1 MLHLV
6 AGCKVIAAILGVV
19 GSFWSYTTLYDE
31 RPWKA
36 MQGYATL
43 GAQLASS
50 APAMIMPGW
59 ASESSTVLD
68 NYHQEHSELIWD
80 TDWHHG
86 SQNVIEV
93 CVSMA
98 VDRQVSNTTRST
110 NNPGPTEQ
118 SFTSHFQMPPINRA
132 MDTLNITAELRIGFI
147 GLALFFVAC
156 ICWRY
161 YQQMVEEKAQAVR
174 QLEAILTSH
183 SSALAGMDLDR
194 NIVAGDPLECLKHL
208 RKRELERIGL
218 WKLSLRIEIVNK
230 LNQSIQDLEQKRKIT
245 ALEVRTR
252 NLTDDNRR
260 YRAQNETLAIKA
272 QSSADLSSEL
282 GSILG
287 VLDLRVQEP
296 LAQVQGLVTRS
307 QDLESVKKN
316 LTTQTEELTAQKAAL
331 EADKKDLSDRLE
343 AMKTQ
348 YQDSTALNG
357 ELEADKKSLQVG
369 NEGLVTENGDLSA
382 SIESMKA
389 EIQELCNRLK
399 VGSHDRGRLS
409 KEASDGATLYES
421 AVQESDVIKSERDK
435 ALEQLNTA
443 KANNTE
449 LFKLLDE
456 AVKKKRAERGLR
468 KSSQKVVEAQET
480 EMASMK
486 RTHEMALRDS
496 RAPKVAKDKA
506 MMTLQGEVERLEQ
519 EVARLNSK
527 NSDDK
532 IRHQQ
537 EMEQS
542 SQAKQKPVKKL
553 QAPKSQG
560 RTMDSGKGSKEDQD
574 QDQDQDQTMEARKR
588 LEVENTEL
596 KTTLSC
602 TDKRVGELQAQLD
615 GQKVYIQELMSNY
628 GEEIGS
634 LQQKAFDEAEARD
647 QKHHEEKMNIRKEEE
662 DTLNRVIDQMAKNS
676 EAKMREKEAEHN
688 QVVAQM
694 RKEWEAQAND
704 KPTVQDATA
713 PTPKSA
719 TCNCQYSQ
727 DLLNKHA
734 AKVISYEE
742 DLLNL
747 REASQAKDVL
757 LARFGLGPQARA
769 SINAPDTIN
778 QGSHNGAL
786 PPQHSSTLAIHPQG
800 HNLAVPHGQQFPRAI
815 PVNRGPRP
823 YEGVIAS
830 RMPMVSPSTDGVHRH
845 QRVAPRELAGVQG
858 PSGPSTPQ

>member
-1 MLHLV
+1 M
-6 AGCKVIAAILGVV
+6 
-19 GSFWSYTTLYDE
+19 
-31 RPWKA
+31 
-36 MQGYATL
+36 
-43 GAQLASS
+43 
-50 APAMIMPGW
+50 
-59 ASESSTVLD
+59 
-68 NYHQEHSELIWD
+68 
-80 TDWHHG
+80 
-86 SQNVIEV
+86 
-93 CVSMA
+93 
-98 VDRQVSNTTRST
+98 
-110 NNPGPTEQ
+110 
-118 SFTSHFQMPPINRA
+118 
-132 MDTLNITAELRIGFI
+132 
-147 GLALFFVAC
+147 
-156 ICWRY
+156 
-161 YQQMVEEKAQAVR
+161 
-174 QLEAILTSH
+174 
-183 SSALAGMDLDR
+183 
-194 NIVAGDPLECLKHL
+194 
-208 RKRELERIGL
+208 
-218 WKLSLRIEIVNK
+218 NK

-282 GSILG
+282 GNILG

-331 EADKKDLSDRLE
+331 EADKKDLSDQLE

-369 NEGLVTENGDLSA
+369 NKGLVTENGDLSA

-389 EIQELCNRLK
+389 EIQDLCNRLK
-399 VGSHDRGRLS
+399 VGS
-409 KEASDGATLYES
+409 
-421 AVQESDVIKSERDK
+421 DK
-435 ALEQLNTA
+435 ALEQLNAA
-443 KANNTE
+443 KARNTD
-449 LFKLLDE
+449 LFELLDE
-456 AVKKKRAERGLR
+456 AVEKKRAEKGRW
-468 KSSQKVVEAQET
+468 KSSQKVVDALES

-486 RTHEMALRDS
+486 RTHELALRDS

-519 EVARLNSK
+519 EVARLKGK

-532 IRHQQ
+532 IRHKQ

-647 QKHHEEKMNIRKEEE
+647 QKHHEEKMKIRKEEE

-704 KPTVQDATA
+704 KPTVQDATGKHRCSHTTLSSSSRLIAYHRTSIAA

-786 PPQHSSTLAIHPQG
+786 PPQHSSALAIHPQG

-815 PVNRGPRP
+815 HVNRGPRP
-823 YEGVIAS
+823 YGGVIAS
-830 RMPMVSPSTDGVHRH
+830 RMPMVSPSTNGVSRH
-845 QRVAPRELAGVQG
+845 QRIAPRELAGAQG